1 MSRRMDERRI
11 RLGVYIGTLSFFFI
25 IAFLA
30 SIMMGTLPLSPWE
43 VIEALVSPGKDPV
56 ASSIIIGYR
65 VPRVLFASLTGFVLG
80 TSGGVIQTLTR
91 NPLADPYITGM
102 SSGAALG
109 AALGF
114 LVPVLSYVTVPAFAF
129 AGGIA
134 MLATSVS
141 LAKRVGAGS
150 IGLIL
155 SGIAVGTFASALLM
169 VVISM
174 VPQKAH
180 GILYWLFGSFSTT
193 TWLDL
198 QVALA
203 ASAPPLAY
211 ALLRARDLNVL
222 LLGEEQAAQLGLDS
236 RRLWLSM
243 LVAATLSVAA
253 CVSFSGVIGFI
264 GLVAPHMVRLIVGSD
279 NRFVLP
285 LAGLTGSLL
294 LVAADDI
301 VRNPLNPIAE
311 TPVGSVTSMIGAP
324 FFIYLLLRKGKGFGI

>member
-1 MSRRMDERRI
+1 MPGRINDRRL
-11 RLGVYIGTLSFFFI
+11 RLGVYVGTLSIFFA

-30 SIMMGTLPLSPWE
+30 SIMMGTLPLSAWE
-43 VIEALVSPGKDPV
+43 VIETLVRPERDPV
-56 ASSIIIGYR
+56 ASSIVLGYR
-65 VPRVLFASLTGFVLG
+65 IPRVLFASLTGFVLG
-80 TSGGVIQTLTR
+80 VSGGVIQSLTR

-134 MLATSVS
+134 MLAMSIF
-141 LAKRVGAGS
+141 LAKKAGAGS
-150 IGLIL
+150 IGFIL

-169 VVISM
+169 VVLSM
-174 VPQKAH
+174 ASEKAH

-198 QVALA
+198 QVASA
-203 ASAPPLAY
+203 ASVLPLAY
-211 ALLRARDLNVL
+211 VLFRARDLNIL
-222 LLGEEQAAQLGLDS
+222 LLGEEHASQLGLNS
-236 RRLWLSM
+236 RRLWLST
-243 LVAATLSVAA
+243 LIASSLSVSV
-253 CVSFSGVIGFI
+253 CVSFSGIIGFI
-264 GLVAPHMVRLIVGSD
+264 GLVAPHMVRLIIGSD

-285 LAGLTGSLL
+285 LAGFTGSLL
-294 LVAADDI
+294 IVIADDI

-311 TPVGSVTSMIGAP
+311 MPVGSITSMIGVP
-324 FFIYLLLRKGKGFGI
+324 FFIYLLIRKGKSFGI

>member
-1 MSRRMDERRI
+1 VSRRMDERRI
-11 RLGVYIGTLSFFFI
+11 RLGVYIGTLSFFSI

-30 SIMMGTLPLSPWE
+30 SIMMGTLPLSPRE
-43 VIEALVSPGKDPV
+43 VIEALVSPGRDPV

-129 AGGIA
+129 AGGVA

-211 ALLRARDLNVL
+211 ALLRARDLNLL